1 MPTQHQC
8 EAQKPNKETQANSS
22 SMIRNLKSRDK
33 LTRLTKAADSDCAKN
48 KLSLKEFSTKRK
60 WHMNLK
66 YKNKLDSIK
75 QIPSP
80 SKLLKQKVSFS
91 TR

>member
-1 MPTQHQC
+1 MPTQHRC
-8 EAQKPNKETQANSS
+8 AAQKPNKETQANSS
-22 SMIRNLKSRDK
+22 SMIRNLKSRNK
-33 LTRLTKAADSDCAKN
+33 LTRLTKAADPDCAKN

-75 QIPSP
+75 QIPSTN
-80 SKLLKQKVSFS
+80 KLLKQKVSFS

>member
-1 MPTQHQC
+1 M
-8 EAQKPNKETQANSS
+8 
-22 SMIRNLKSRDK
+22 
-33 LTRLTKAADSDCAKN
+33 AADSDCAEN

-60 WHMNLK
+60 WHMNVK